1 MWRAGHSLNRA
12 HHNGCVTRPCM
23 KTPTLAAS
31 IAAILAVPCLAIA
44 QQSSNPQQPSSGTS
58 PSASS
63 TTTTTTS
70 TADQGGIIVQNGV
83 TFTVRNGQATRLD
96 TTTLQSGQMMTS
108 DGHMVSIPSNVTGIE
123 GFTPSP
129 TATTDASASVQAGV
143 AVHSGVTYLIRNG
156 QATRID
162 TTTLPSGQIMTWE
175 GQVTAQPQ
183 NIQGLE
189 STSSNS
195 STQPPSARDL
205 APGRST
211 NPPPGQGGI
220 VPGQGKR
227 DSDATNP
234 SDSSTPDRGN
244 RSKD

>member
-1 MWRAGHSLNRA
+1 MK
-12 HHNGCVTRPCM
+12 TRP
-23 KTPTLAAS
+23 LAAS
-31 IAAILAVPCLAIA
+31 IAAVLTLPCLAIA

-63 TTTTTTS
+63 TTTTTS

-96 TTTLQSGQMMTS
+96 TTSFQSGQMMTS
-108 DGHMVSIPSNVTGIE
+108 DGRMVSIPSNVTGIE

-129 TATTDASASVQAGV
+129 TATTDSSASAQAGV
-143 AVHSGVTYLIRNG
+143 AIHNGVTYLVRNG

-162 TTTLPSGQIMTWE
+162 TATLPSGQIMNWE
-175 GQVTAQPQ
+175 GQLTAQPQ

-189 STSSNS
+189 GTSPSS
-195 STQPPSARDL
+195 STQSPSARDL

-234 SDSSTPDRGN
+234 SGSSTPDRGN
-244 RSKD
+244 RGKDQ